1 MYSAQDFAVC
11 TSETVEL
18 SLSRLLTDNKKHQ
31 VTKNIC
37 SQAVKHLRTPEF
49 KPYVI
54 FVKPLIPEKKKH
66 ILKSPMS
73 EEISVPLVS
82 IPTLIS
88 SF

>member
-1 MYSAQDFAVC
+1 
-11 TSETVEL
+11 
-18 SLSRLLTDNKKHQ
+18 LTYNKTKKKD

-54 FVKPLIPEKKKH
+54 FVKPFIPENKKH

-73 EEISVPLVS
+73 EEIPASLVS
-82 IPTLIS
+82 IRTLIS